1 MKRRRARVWRH
12 ACSLHGFT
20 TLTTALQTKGSL
32 LMNDAHNIPRCLAPT
47 VALLSVFLLVVRS
60 GAKAQAT
67 TEYGGNTSMSTSM
80 STSATAETQ
89 KGGVVSAPAA
99 AAQDPKKSPHLTA
112 SSDPSPEI
120 TNRQSLERTAGKDAG
135 KLLLRS
141 VPAGAQVW
149 IDGAFVGTTPI
160 LLVLAPRR
168 YDVQMK
174 GQRLEVGQQSVD
186 LLPHENREVALTLA
200 VRYPTRVSVR

>member
-1 MKRRRARVWRH
+1 
-12 ACSLHGFT
+12 
-20 TLTTALQTKGSL
+20 
-32 LMNDAHNIPRCLAPT
+32 MNDAHNMTRRLALT
-47 VALLSVFLLVVRS
+47 VSLLAVFLLIVRS
-60 GAKAQAT
+60 GARAQAI
-67 TEYGGNTSMSTSM
+67 TEYGGNTSMST
-80 STSATAETQ
+80 TTAVGTQ
-89 KGGVVSAPAA
+89 AKDGVSEPAA
-99 AAQDPKKSPHLTA
+99 SAQDPKKSPHLTG
-112 SSDPSPEI
+112 SLDPSPEI
-120 TNRQSLERTAGKDAG
+120 TNRQSLERAAGKDAG

-200 VRYPTRVSVR
+200 ARYPTRVSVR

>member
-1 MKRRRARVWRH
+1 
-12 ACSLHGFT
+12 
-20 TLTTALQTKGSL
+20 
-32 LMNDAHNIPRCLAPT
+32 MNDAPSVPRRLAPT
-47 VALLSVFLLVVRS
+47 VVLLSVFLPLVCS
-60 GAKAQAT
+60 GARAQAI
-67 TEYGGNTSMSTSM
+67 TEYGSSTSM
-80 STSATAETQ
+80 STPTMSTTAGTQ

-99 AAQDPKKSPHLTA
+99 AAEDPKKSPHLTA
-112 SSDPSPEI
+112 SADPSPEI

-186 LLPHENREVALTLA
+186 LLPHESREVALTLA

>member
-1 MKRRRARVWRH
+1 M
-12 ACSLHGFT
+12 S
-20 TLTTALQTKGSL
+20 
-32 LMNDAHNIPRCLAPT
+32 DAHNMTRRSAPT
-47 VALLSVFLLVVRS
+47 VALLSVFLLLARS

-67 TEYGGNTSMSTSM
+67 TEYGSNTSMSTS
-80 STSATAETQ
+80 TAVGTQ
-89 KGGVVSAPAA
+89 AKGSVSAPAA
-99 AAQDPKKSPHLTA
+99 AAQDPQKSPHLTG

-120 TNRQSLERTAGKDAG
+120 TNRQSLERAAGKDAS

-141 VPAGAQVW
+141 VPPGAQIW

-160 LLVLAPRR
+160 LLVLPPRR

-186 LLPHENREVALTLA
+186 LLPHENKEVALTLA

>member
-1 MKRRRARVWRH
+1 
-12 ACSLHGFT
+12 
-20 TLTTALQTKGSL
+20 
-32 LMNDAHNIPRCLAPT
+32 MNDAHSMPRRLAQT
-47 VALLSVFLLVVRS
+47 VALLSVFLPLVRS
-60 GAKAQAT
+60 GARAQAI
-67 TEYGGNTSMSTSM
+67 TEYGGNTSMSTS
-80 STSATAETQ
+80 TAAGTQ
-89 KGGVVSAPAA
+89 AKGTVSAPAA

-112 SSDPSPEI
+112 PSDPSPEI
-120 TNRQSLERTAGKDAG
+120 TNRQSLERAAGKDAS

-186 LLPHENREVALTLA
+186 LLPRENREVALTLA